1 MTNVFVSLLVLIVG
15 FILLMKGADFFVE
28 GSSSIATRFHIPSL
42 IIGLTIVAMGT
53 SLPECA
59 VSITAS
65 MEGNNALAVANAVGS
80 NIFNLMV
87 VCGISALFVP
97 IAVQV
102 NTLKREFPF
111 SVLCAILL
119 MILGYFGMILGH
131 IDGIVLL
138 ILFVGYIVYMIV
150 SAKKAMNTYQEEEEI
165 KVISMGLSL
174 VYIVGGAIAI
184 KFGGDFVVD
193 SASNIAL
200 SLGMSQNLVGLTI
213 VALGTSLP
221 ELVTSMVAAK
231 KGEVDMA
238 LGNVIGSNV
247 FNILF
252 VLGIAA
258 TISPITFIFENII
271 DILILTIFSL
281 IVLYFGFKKR
291 YKEIYMK
298 KIVFLDIDGTLVT
311 PNYPLSDFVK
321 KGIKKARENGH
332 LIFLCTGRNRVG
344 IESIMSDDFDGCICS
359 AGGYLEIKGEMIET
373 TYLDKEEVEQA
384 RKVFEQN
391 HILYNLE
398 STYMTFAS
406 EELRHYFAHAL
417 LGDEGTNSEFER
429 LKEQQKKEYHMVD
442 ISKYQD
448 QGIHKLCFIAFNRE
462 DIEKTKILLPNYHF
476 IVHEMFSQHSINGEI
491 IKKGMDKGL
500 AIKKVVE
507 TLHMKME
514 DTIAFG
520 DSMNDYEMLQ
530 VCNYGVA
537 MKNACQE
544 LKASADNICESVEND
559 GVYYEMERLGLF
571 ECLDRNNC

>member
-1 MTNVFVSLLVLIVG
+1 
-15 FILLMKGADFFVE
+15 
-28 GSSSIATRFHIPSL
+28 
-42 IIGLTIVAMGT
+42 
-53 SLPECA
+53 
-59 VSITAS
+59 
-65 MEGNNALAVANAVGS
+65 
-80 NIFNLMV
+80 
-87 VCGISALFVP
+87 
-97 IAVQV
+97 
-102 NTLKREFPF
+102 
-111 SVLCAILL
+111 
-119 MILGYFGMILGH
+119 
-131 IDGIVLL
+131 
-138 ILFVGYIVYMIV
+138 
-150 SAKKAMNTYQEEEEI
+150 
-165 KVISMGLSL
+165 
-174 VYIVGGAIAI
+174 
-184 KFGGDFVVD
+184 
-193 SASNIAL
+193 
-200 SLGMSQNLVGLTI
+200 
-213 VALGTSLP
+213 
-221 ELVTSMVAAK
+221 
-231 KGEVDMA
+231 
-238 LGNVIGSNV
+238 
-247 FNILF
+247 
-252 VLGIAA
+252 
-258 TISPITFIFENII
+258 
-271 DILILTIFSL
+271 
-281 IVLYFGFKKR
+281 
-291 YKEIYMK
+291 MK

-384 RKVFEQN
+384 RRVFEQN

-429 LKEQQKKEYHMVD
+429 LKEQQKKEYHMID

-491 IKKGMDKGL
+491 IKKGTDKGL

-520 DSMNDYEMLQ
+520 DSMNDYQML
-530 VCNYGVA
+530 
-537 MKNACQE
+537 E
-544 LKASADNICESVEND
+544 KANQGIVFEGAKEKILDIAYDTFKDPDQD
-559 GVYYEMERLGLF
+559 GIALSLEKLGLI
-571 ECLDRNNC
+571 